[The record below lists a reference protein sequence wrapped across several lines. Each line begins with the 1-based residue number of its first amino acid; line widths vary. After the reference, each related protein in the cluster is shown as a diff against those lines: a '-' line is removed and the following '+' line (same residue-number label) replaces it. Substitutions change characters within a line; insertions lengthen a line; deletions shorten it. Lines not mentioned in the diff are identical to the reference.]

1 MATPANRAKI
11 QLVRGTKANIDASLS
26 DLLEG
31 ELCYAK
37 DQNRLY
43 MVEGGVLTQVE
54 ADPEDIEGLIAS
66 IIIGGTGITKTH
78 DDANDTV
85 TLDLTN
91 TGVSAGSYGSS
102 TAIPQITVNSQGQ
115 ITAASTASISTDM
128 TVAADSGSNQTISI
142 GTDTFTIS
150 GGTGLSSA
158 TSADTVTVNLDN
170 TAVTA
175 GTYGS
180 ASAIPSITVD
190 AQGRITAASTNAID
204 TDLVTVEVHNQ
215 TGAQLD
221 KGKPVYVSGTHSS
234 GKPTVAL
241 ADNDGTST
249 YPAIGLVFENIA
261 NGADGNV
268 IISGLLTNV
277 ATSSYSAGDALYLDS
292 TPGDLT
298 TTRPTASTKK
308 VQKVG
313 LVTRSHATNG
323 SILII
328 GAGRTNDVNNE
339 ITALTGVALNATD
352 LGTFS
357 GTTIA
362 DNETIKGALED
373 LETAVEGAQSSIS
386 LGTANQIFAM
396 NAGGTAFGF
405 VDDVIIPG
413 NLTVNGTTT
422 TVNSTTVTVD
432 DKNIELGSVTTP
444 TDVTADGGGITLLG
458 TSDHSITWLN
468 ATDAW
473 TFSEHVDLASG
484 KEFKIAGTSVLSGS
498 TLGSGVTGSSLTS
511 VGTLISGTWSASTI
525 AVNKGGTGQTSYT
538 DGQLLIGNST
548 GNTLSKATL
557 TAGSN
562 VTITNGNG
570 SIQIAATDTNTT
582 YTAGDGLD
590 LTGTEFS
597 VDLKANGGLV
607 IESTELAVDL
617 GASSITGTLGI
628 ADGGTGQVTAPNA
641 RTALGL
647 AIGTDVQAF
656 DQQLS
661 DIAGLATTDGGFIV
675 GDGSNFVLETGAT
688 ARASLGVDA
697 AGTDNSTPVTLDTSS
712 HDYLSLTGQE
722 IALGAV
728 DLAADVTGTLPVSN
742 GGTGITAAPKGSVL
756 IANTANTI
764 SALDG
769 GGTTS
774 GMLFYNHS
782 TDTIAW
788 EEIDGGTY

>member
-78 DDANDTV
+78 DDANDIN
-85 TLDLTN
+85 LDLTN

-444 TDVTADGGGITLLG
+444 TMQQQTARYCYWARAII
-458 TSDHSITWLN
+458 HYHN

-473 TFSEHVDLASG
+473 
-484 KEFKIAGTSVLSGS
+484 I
-498 TLGSGVTGSSLTS
+498 
-511 VGTLISGTWSASTI
+511 
-525 AVNKGGTGQTSYT
+525 
-538 DGQLLIGNST
+538 
-548 GNTLSKATL
+548 
-557 TAGSN
+557 
-562 VTITNGNG
+562 
-570 SIQIAATDTNTT
+570 
-582 YTAGDGLD
+582 
-590 LTGTEFS
+590 
-597 VDLKANGGLV
+597 
-607 IESTELAVDL
+607 
-617 GASSITGTLGI
+617 
-628 ADGGTGQVTAPNA
+628 
-641 RTALGL
+641 
-647 AIGTDVQAF
+647 
-656 DQQLS
+656 
-661 DIAGLATTDGGFIV
+661 
-675 GDGSNFVLETGAT
+675 
-688 ARASLGVDA
+688 
-697 AGTDNSTPVTLDTSS
+697 
-712 HDYLSLTGQE
+712 
-722 IALGAV
+722 
-728 DLAADVTGTLPVSN
+728 
-742 GGTGITAAPKGSVL
+742 
-756 IANTANTI
+756 
-764 SALDG
+764 
-769 GGTTS
+769 S
-774 GMLFYNHS
+774 GMLTSQAARNSRLPALLF
-782 TDTIAW
+782 
-788 EEIDGGTY
+788 